1 MNQAGLISARLF
13 YGKEAIFAPAMY
25 IQNQTFKDEET
36 LLEQLFDFALGES
49 TPEVTALMQAI
60 DREVLE
66 HKEFQEY
73 KASLTD
79 EEEIMELDDEE
90 RRIRLAERLMALY
103 GGFEVS
109 GNKLYGIKDAD
120 KILLYS
126 IDLY

>member
-1 MNQAGLISARLF
+1 
-13 YGKEAIFAPAMY
+13 MY

-36 LLEQLFDFALGES
+36 LLEQLFDFGLGEATS
-49 TPEVTALMQAI
+49 EVAALMQVI
-60 DREVLE
+60 DREVLD

-90 RRIRLAERLMALY
+90 RRIRLAEQLMALY
-103 GGFEVS
+103 EGFEVS
-109 GNKLYGIKDAD
+109 GNKLYGIKGTD
-120 KILLYS
+120 KTLLYS